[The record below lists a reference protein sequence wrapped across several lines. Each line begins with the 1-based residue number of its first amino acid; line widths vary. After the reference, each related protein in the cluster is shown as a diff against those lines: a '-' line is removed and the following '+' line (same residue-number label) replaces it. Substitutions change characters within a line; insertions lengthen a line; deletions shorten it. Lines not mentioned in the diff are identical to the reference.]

1 MILNPPT
8 LAGGSRF
15 SLVRLILV
23 DSYTEGRI
31 TELPLQGGTA
41 ITGRNGRGKTS
52 LLQLIPAFYG
62 ERPDRIVRPVSNK
75 KNFARYYLP
84 RSTSFVI
91 FEYRRDDVSCCA
103 ILFADES
110 GDAVHYRFMRSAYRR
125 DLFVLED
132 ERSLVMSAGL
142 PERLKLKGVTVSRK
156 MSLDEYRAVI
166 QGKMGHGS
174 DRAKQR
180 QLIADFS
187 FCPTSHPLPHIE
199 RIVSGM
205 FQRKTNFND
214 LQRMVVTSLPGGGNQ
229 IALGAE
235 RKKIEGWPDV
245 YDSYTAV
252 MADAARMGSVQT
264 AYEAV
269 LAAEQELRCI
279 HARFV
284 LLDTH
289 IAEQHRQTKSAHG
302 QAVAALS
309 EAEQAHDSAIR
320 ALQETIQALDRD
332 IRFNQDEI
340 ARLKR
345 EKTEFE
351 QQDVQAK
358 ADLLEREEHIQQTK
372 AQLEVR
378 KTILIGQQADIDR
391 QYQELL
397 NALERDHLRRIPD
410 FNDQRSSLNDG
421 FRAHCQRLDAD
432 RERDQANARL
442 TAKPTIDAA
451 QDLLDSANQALGA
464 TKANLANPQPDP
476 ELVEELDR
484 QTGKSTDARTK
495 WQDSVDAQRVAQQQ
509 YDDAKTAYGVAERQL
524 NNLVSESDRVDV
536 ELKQLRLRATP
547 GECSVLYALRLQR
560 PDWTQD
566 IAKVIREDL
575 LVRTDLS
582 PVVKELQEGIY
593 GLQLDLD
600 RLDAPLAAD
609 EVALRREIE
618 TREEALQ
625 ALSRRIEDQQTLVEQ
640 AGERRKRAHDNAE
653 IKGREQ
659 ANARTSLSS
668 AETLEKSARQAVK
681 NSRDSATAKAE
692 VAYSDAQRQVREA
705 RGALEQNNR
714 ELEQALAACLA
725 VHTQATAAAKSGLD
739 EQLAEVTRKEAEAND
754 EYQRQCNTIQAERAD
769 KLKSTGVDTDA
780 LQILERQISL
790 AVQNLETIAGARN
803 LVAQWRL
810 WLSSQWSRLSGL
822 ESALAQSRNARKT
835 KDDERQSNERTWKA
849 LKSTKQEAISS
860 LATKLGNL
868 VAERERVEVRRRTLE
883 GHDPDGDT
891 LGQDYDLAWSLNALV
906 TQANA
911 QLRIAKEQDAAL
923 ADHIRSIKANFVSR
937 RGTPPE
943 HFYDTHRQQMGP
955 DKAEHAREW
964 VPVFKTWYS
973 SEHETYRNLLRVEA
987 RTIAEAVGDFHG
999 RMSRF
1004 HRDVAMF
1011 NRSLQDSLDANLG
1024 FESISSVRVEI
1035 VSSIRE
1041 LDYWSTIEKVADS
1054 RVMWM
1059 GDSSS
1064 VPPPEFAA
1072 SLRELLEHW
1081 QIKEGIRAELTN
1093 LIRIQGE
1100 VVENGARRPFKKA
1113 EDLETISS
1121 HGLSYIVLVLIFI
1134 GFINRVR
1141 GSSPVNVV
1149 WALDEIKDLDVGNVE
1164 LLMDILTRNNITLV
1178 SACPDPDP
1186 DVLALFKNRC
1196 SIRADRCIYD
1206 TAGATDE
1213 AADSPS
1219 GKEGAYV

>member
-1 MILNPPT
+1 MSLNLPT
-8 LAGGSRF
+8 LAGDSRF

-31 TELPLQGGTA
+31 TELPLEGGTA

-84 RSTSFVI
+84 RSTSFII
-91 FEYRRDDVSCCA
+91 FEYRRDDVLCCA

-110 GDAVHYRFMRSAYRR
+110 GEAVHYRFMRSAYRR

-142 PERLKLKGVTVSRK
+142 AERMKLKGVTVSRK
-156 MSLDEYRAVI
+156 MPLDEYRAVI

-235 RKKIEGWPDV
+235 RKKIEAWPDV
-245 YDSYTAV
+245 YESYTAV
-252 MADAARMGSVQT
+252 MADADRMGSVQS

-284 LLDTH
+284 LLDSH
-289 IAEQHRQTKSAHG
+289 LAEQHAQTKSAHVK
-302 QAVAALS
+302 AIAALT
-309 EAEQAHDSAIR
+309 EAEQAHDAAHR
-320 ALQETIQALDRD
+320 ALQEAIQALDRD
-332 IRFNQDEI
+332 INFHQEELE
-340 ARLKR
+340 RLKR
-345 EKTEFE
+345 QNAEFE
-351 QQDVQAK
+351 QQDVKAK
-358 ADLLEREEHIQQTK
+358 ADLLEREEQILQTK
-372 AQLEVR
+372 AQLEAR
-378 KTILIGQQADIDR
+378 RTILIGQQADIDR
-391 QYQELL
+391 RYQELL
-397 NALERDHLRRIPD
+397 NTLERDHLKRMPG
-410 FNDQRSSLNDG
+410 FNDQRAQHNDT
-421 FRAHCQRLDAD
+421 FRKRCLVIDAD

-442 TAKPTIDAA
+442 AAKPAIEAA
-451 QDLLDSANQALGA
+451 QEQVDQSNQAIGA

-476 ELVEELDR
+476 ALVEEHER
-484 QTGKSTDARTK
+484 QANKVAAARTK
-495 WQDSVDAQRVAQQQ
+495 WQESVDAHTAAQQQ
-509 YDDAKTAYGVAERQL
+509 YQELNTAYGVAERQL
-524 NNLVSESDRVDV
+524 ANLVGEAGRLDQ
-536 ELKQLRLRATP
+536 ELKQLRARATP
-547 GECSVLYALRLQR
+547 GEDSVLYALRLHR

-582 PVVKELQEGIY
+582 PVVREMQEGIF
-593 GLQLDLD
+593 GLHLDLD

-609 EVALRREIE
+609 EDALRREIE
-618 TREEALQ
+618 TGEEAQQSL
-625 ALSRRIEDQQTLVEQ
+625 ARRFEYQRIAQEQ
-640 AGERRKRAHDNAE
+640 AGERRQRANDHAE
-653 IKGREQ
+653 LKGREQ
-659 ANARTSLSS
+659 ANARAALLS
-668 AETLEKSARQAVK
+668 AETLETNARQAVK
-681 NSRDSATAKAE
+681 KSRDNAKTKAE
-692 VAYSDAQRQVREA
+692 AAYSEAQRLVREA
-705 RGALEQNNR
+705 REGLAQKQR
-714 ELEQALAACLA
+714 ELEQAITGCIAA
-725 VHTQATAAAKSGLD
+725 HTQATAAAKISLD
-739 EQLAEVTRKEAEAND
+739 QALAEVNRKEREARD
-754 EYQRQCNTIQAERAD
+754 EYERQCRTINQERAD
-769 KLKSTGVDTDA
+769 QLKSSGVDTDA
-780 LQILERQISL
+780 LQVLEKQISAADQEL
-790 AVQNLETIAGARN
+790 ATITSSRN

-810 WLSSQWSRLSGL
+810 WLSSQWARVPGL
-822 ESALAQSRNARKT
+822 ETTLAQVESTRKG
-835 KDDERQSNERTWKA
+835 KLVERQAGELTWRTLKA
-849 LKSTKQEAISS
+849 GKVEAINKLSTT
-860 LATKLGNL
+860 LANL
-868 VAERERVEVRRRTLE
+868 TEERARVESRRRTLE
-883 GHDPDGDT
+883 GHEPDSDT
-891 LGQDYDLAWSLNALV
+891 LGQEFDPAWNFNSLV
-906 TQANA
+906 IQANA
-911 QLRIAKEQDAAL
+911 QLRVAKENDAKL
-923 ADHIRSIKANFVSR
+923 ADDIRAIKGNFVSR

-964 VPVFKTWYS
+964 VPVFKAWYS
-973 SEHETYRNLLRVEA
+973 TEHETYRNLLRVEA
-987 RTIAEAVGDFHG
+987 RTIAEAVGDFYG

-1004 HRDVAMF
+1004 HRDVAQF
-1011 NRSLQDSLDANLG
+1011 NRSLQDSLNANLG
-1024 FESISSVRVEI
+1024 FESISSVSVEI

-1041 LDYWSTIEKVADS
+1041 LEYWSTIEKVADS
-1054 RVMWM
+1054 RVVWM

-1064 VPPPEFAA
+1064 MPPPEFAA

-1081 QIKEGIRAELTN
+1081 QLKEGIRADLTN

-1100 VVENGARRPFKKA
+1100 VVENGTRRPFKKA

-1141 GSSPVNVV
+1141 GPAPVNIV
-1149 WALDEIKDLDVGNVE
+1149 WALDEIKDLDIGNVE
-1164 LLMDILTRNNITLV
+1164 LLMDILARNNITLV

-1186 DVLALFKNRC
+1186 DVLEMFQNRR
-1196 SIRADRCIYD
+1196 SIRSDRCIYD
-1206 TAGATDE
+1206 TADPEDE
-1213 AADSPS
+1213 VADSEIP
-1219 GKEGAYV
+1219 EVELHV

>member
-1 MILNPPT
+1 MSLNLQT
-8 LAGGSRF
+8 LAGDSRF

-75 KNFARYYLP
+75 KSFARYYLP

-110 GDAVHYRFMRSAYRR
+110 GEAVHYRFMRSAYRR

-132 ERSLVMSAGL
+132 ERSIVMSAGL
-142 PERLKLKGVTVSRK
+142 PERMKLKGVTVSRK
-156 MSLDEYRAVI
+156 MPLDEYRAVI

-235 RKKIEGWPDV
+235 RKKIESWPDV

-252 MADAARMGSVQT
+252 MSDADRMGNVQG

-269 LAAEQELRCI
+269 LAAEHELRCV

-284 LLDTH
+284 LLDSH
-289 IAEQHRQTKSAHG
+289 LSEQHSQTKSAHG
-302 QAVAALS
+302 QAIAALT

-320 ALQETIQALDRD
+320 AMQETIQALDRD

-340 ARLKR
+340 ERLNR
-345 EKTEFE
+345 ESTEFE
-351 QQDVQAK
+351 QQNVKAK
-358 ADLLEREEHIQQTK
+358 ADLLEREEQILQTK
-372 AQLEVR
+372 AHLEAR
-378 KTILIGQQADIDR
+378 KAILIGQQADIDR
-391 QYQELL
+391 RYQELL
-397 NALERDHLRRIPD
+397 NTLERDHLRRMPS
-410 FNDQRSSLNDG
+410 FNDQRSKLNDG
-421 FRAHCQRLDAD
+421 FRNYCQALDAD
-432 RERDQANARL
+432 RERDQTNARL
-442 TAKPTIDAA
+442 AAKPAIDTA
-451 QDLLDSANQALGA
+451 QEQVDHANQAIGA

-476 ELVEELDR
+476 ALVEELER
-484 QTGKSTDARTK
+484 QASKVSEARKK
-495 WQDSVDAQRVAQQQ
+495 WQESVDAQRAAQQQ
-509 YDDAKTAYGVAERQL
+509 YDEAKAAYGLAERQL
-524 NNLVSESDRVDV
+524 ANLVAESERF
-536 ELKQLRLRATP
+536 ELEVKQLRVRATP
-547 GECSVLYALRLQR
+547 GETSVLYALRMHR

-582 PVVKELQEGIY
+582 PVVKEIQEGIY

-618 TREEALQ
+618 TREDALQ
-625 ALSRRIEDQQTLVEQ
+625 TLARRIEDQRIALEQ
-640 AGERRKRAHDNAE
+640 AGERRQRANDNAE
-653 IKGREQ
+653 LKGREQ
-659 ANARTSLSS
+659 AGTRAALAS

-681 NSRDSATAKAE
+681 NSRDNAKAKAE
-692 VAYSDAQRQVREA
+692 SAHSDAQRHAREA
-705 RGALEQNNR
+705 RGTLEQKNR
-714 ELEQALAACLA
+714 ELELALAACVT
-725 VHTQATAAAKSGLD
+725 VHTQATAAAKVSLD
-739 EQLAEVTRKEAEAND
+739 QALAEVKRKEGEAEA
-754 EYQRQCNTIQAERAD
+754 EYQRQCQTVNRERAD
-769 KLKSTGVDTDA
+769 KLKSTGVDTEA
-780 LQILERQISL
+780 LQALERQIS
-790 AVQNLETIAGARN
+790 AAGQELETIAGARN

-810 WLSSQWSRLSGL
+810 WLSSQWARLPGL
-822 ESALAQSRNARKT
+822 EATLKQSRNTRKV
-835 KDDERQSNERTWKA
+835 KDDERQASDRTWKTVKA
-849 LKSTKQEAISS
+849 SKVEAISS
-860 LATKLGNL
+860 LSTKLTNL
-868 VAERERVEVRRRTLE
+868 TAERERVESRRRTLE
-883 GHDPDGDT
+883 GHEPDGDT
-891 LGQDYDLAWSLNALV
+891 LGQDYDPAWNFNALV

-911 QLRIAKEQDAAL
+911 QLRVAKEQDAKL
-923 ADHIRSIKANFVSR
+923 TDDIRAIKANFVSR

-964 VPVFKTWYS
+964 VPVFKAWYS
-973 SEHETYRNLLRVEA
+973 TEHETYRNLLRVEA

-1004 HRDVAMF
+1004 HRDVALF
-1011 NRSLQDSLDANLG
+1011 NRSLQDSLNANLG
-1024 FESISSVRVEI
+1024 FESISSVSVEI

-1054 RVMWM
+1054 RVVWM
-1059 GDSSS
+1059 GDPSTM
-1064 VPPPEFAA
+1064 PPPEFAA

-1100 VVENGARRPFKKA
+1100 VVENGTRRPFKKA

-1141 GSSPVNVV
+1141 GSAPVNVV

-1164 LLMDILTRNNITLV
+1164 LLMDILARNNITLV

-1206 TAGATDE
+1206 TAGAAGEPEDSSLGEEE
-1213 AADSPS
+1213 AC
-1219 GKEGAYV
+1219 V